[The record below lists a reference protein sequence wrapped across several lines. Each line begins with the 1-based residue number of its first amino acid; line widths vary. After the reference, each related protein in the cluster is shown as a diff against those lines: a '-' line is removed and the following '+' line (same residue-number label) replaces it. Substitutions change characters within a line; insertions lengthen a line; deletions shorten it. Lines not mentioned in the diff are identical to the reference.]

1 MKKFVAPIMTI
12 LIIAV
17 LVLAGKFLM
26 TRFINQASLVGCVDQ
41 DKIFAAKQFQDA
53 QKEYESYSK
62 EISDAYNQKSRGM
75 TQEKKTELM
84 DAYKLQLD
92 QKRAVILNPL
102 KKKVENSIAY
112 TSRKNNVEVILD
124 KKIAVFG
131 VKDLTE
137 EVIKNF
143 ESGKEFKTELSGG
156 KNNASPIGYF
166 DQDVIRN
173 LKAFRDMDEKLS
185 KIYEEMQKEAKD
197 KINKAQAQDK
207 IKMLERYELDFGR
220 KRAELYGPISDLVG
234 KVVEKISKEKG
245 LSLVLDRNSVMYGG
259 LNVTDEVVK
268 EFRAQTEK
276 K

>member
-1 MKKFVAPIMTI
+1 MKKVVMPIITI

-17 LVLAGKFLM
+17 LVLGGKFLM
-26 TRFINQASLVGCVDQ
+26 TRFTNQASLVGCVDQ

-53 QKEYESYSK
+53 QKEYEIYAK
-62 EISDAYNQKSRGM
+62 EISDAYNHKSQGL

-84 DAYKLQLD
+84 GSYKLQLD
-92 QKRAVILNPL
+92 QKKAVLLNPL

-112 TSRKNNVEVILD
+112 TSKKNNVEVILD

-131 VKDLTE
+131 IKDLTD

-143 ESGKEFKTELSGG
+143 ESGREFKVEPSSG
-156 KNNASPIGYF
+156 KNTASPIGYF
-166 DQDVIRN
+166 DQDVVRN

-197 KINKAQAQDK
+197 KISKAQTQDK
-207 IKMLERYELDFGR
+207 MKILQQYELDFGK
-220 KRAELYGPISDLVG
+220 KRAELYGPLSDQVG

-245 LSLVLDRNSVMYGG
+245 LSLVIDRNSVMYGG
-259 LNVTDEVVK
+259 INVTDEVVK

-276 K
+276 